1 MKKYIIKPTK
11 KQLCIIKDG
20 WRDLQYAQEVFYG
33 EVDRIESAMS
43 LLSKIEGLEFFM
55 CDNEYVG
62 VGNVEK
68 TMKLIQR
75 EELEKK

>member
-1 MKKYIIKPTK
+1 M
-11 KQLCIIKDG
+11 KDG
-20 WRDLQYAQEVFYG
+20 WKNLKYAQEVFYKD
-33 EVDRIESAMS
+33 VDMIQKAMS

-62 VGNVEK
+62 IGNVEK